1 MMSSLMAL
9 LRMARSKSAVAPRL
23 VGGEGRVWRSGGEAE
38 IKWRCVWE
46 GGGFKDLIKWRV
58 WRVGEFGR

>member
-23 VGGEGRVWRSGGEAE
+23 VGGGTKGGCGGVEGRQKLSGVVCGRVE
-38 IKWRCVWE
+38 
-46 GGGFKDLIKWRV
+46 DLRI
-58 WRVGEFGR
+58 

>member
-23 VGGEGRVWRSGGEAE
+23 GGEEGRAWKSRGGGEEEAKAGGLEGCLRDGEVGGGGR
-38 IKWRCVWE
+38 
-46 GGGFKDLIKWRV
+46 
-58 WRVGEFGR
+58 